1 MGVVLEAKLFSE
13 EDSDEA
19 KLYGSFL
26 VYSASSA
33 KVTEVRFLGAVVQF
47 YRWAYSK
54 DKSIRR
60 WSSRVSEVKE
70 QRLVRSLESRSTDD
84 GGEEEKT
91 SCGEDKSTHFIL
103 YLQNSW
109 CWCRICVCF
118 VVIFRKT
125 NLSRWNICLV
135 TNVLNL
141 RKCPLKE

>member
-19 KLYGSFL
+19 KLYGSCL
-26 VYSASSA
+26 VNSASSA

-47 YRWAYSK
+47 CRWAYSK

-91 SCGEDKSTHFIL
+91 SCGKISLPISFYTCRTVSVGVEFVFVSLSFFVK
-103 YLQNSW
+103 
-109 CWCRICVCF
+109 RICQDGTF
-118 VVIFRKT
+118 V
-125 NLSRWNICLV
+125 
-135 TNVLNL
+135 
-141 RKCPLKE
+141 